1 MYVDHSQFATTNP
14 KLADARRQLRQRVS
28 APVEIHAPAFGH
40 FGGRLIDLSVDGCRI
55 ATGTRFAPGTPLTIA
70 IAGGFPVPATII
82 WSHGEESGLRF
93 GAIDHRAIVE
103 QLLKVL
109 GD

>member
-1 MYVDHSQFATTNP
+1 MFVDNSIFSRHHA
-14 KLADARRQLRQRVS
+14 KVADARRQLRRRVS
-28 APVEIHAPAFGH
+28 APVDIHAPAFGQ
-40 FGGRLIDLSVDGCRI
+40 FEGRLIDLSIDGCRI
-55 ATGTRFAPGTPLTIA
+55 ATSTRFAPGTPLTIA

-82 WSHGEESGLRF
+82 WSQYEECGLRF